1 MSPLWGPDGRE
12 LFYWNVGFT
21 KLMRVEISPGPNLSA
36 GSPAL
41 LFEFNGQRSGFLR
54 TFDITPDGRR
64 FLIQKQQAPVPV
76 PVTELKLVRKWFD
89 DVKRLSP
96 MAK

>member
-1 MSPLWGPDGRE
+1 
-12 LFYWNVGFT
+12 
-21 KLMRVEISPGPNLSA
+21 VEISPGPNLSA